1 MEKVVKDETGKQ
13 YGYLKVIERAE
24 NSKDRK
30 ARWKC
35 ICRCGKEVIVLG
47 KKLRNGDTKSCGC
60 YQKERAIESNM
71 KRSGSLVGKRFGKLK
86 VLSENGFFLHT
97 SGRRSR
103 IYRCLCDC
111 GNFCDVQHQYLAYGD
126 TTSCGCIRSKG
137 ETQIELLLKE
147 HNINYKREFSFSDL
161 KDKLPLR
168 FDFAIF
174 DTKGK
179 LIKLIEFQGEQHTQP
194 SNGFYNQTLIEHDK
208 MKVEYCKE
216 NKIPLL
222 HLYYKKNYSIKWED
236 LELYNGVE

>member
-1 MEKVVKDETGKQ
+1 MVKDETGKQ

-47 KKLRNGDTKSCGC
+47 KKLRNGDT
-60 YQKERAIESNM
+60 
-71 KRSGSLVGKRFGKLK
+71 
-86 VLSENGFFLHT
+86 
-97 SGRRSR
+97 
-103 IYRCLCDC
+103 
-111 GNFCDVQHQYLAYGD
+111 
-126 TTSCGCIRSKG
+126 TSCGCIRSKG
-137 ETQIELLLKE
+137 KTQIELLLKE
-147 HNINYKREFSFSDL
+147 HNIDYKREFSFSDL

-179 LIKLIEFQGEQHTQP
+179 LIKLIEFQDEQHTQP
-194 SNGFYNQTLIEHDK
+194 SNGFYSQTLIEHDK
-208 MKVEYCKE
+208 MKVAYCKE

-222 HLYYKKNYSIKWED
+222 HLYYKKNYNIKWED

>member
-1 MEKVVKDETGKQ
+1 MVKDETGKQ

-60 YQKERAIESNM
+60 YQKERAI
-71 KRSGSLVGKRFGKLK
+71 
-86 VLSENGFFLHT
+86 
-97 SGRRSR
+97 
-103 IYRCLCDC
+103 D
-111 GNFCDVQHQYLAYGD
+111 
-126 TTSCGCIRSKG
+126 
-137 ETQIELLLKE
+137 
-147 HNINYKREFSFSDL
+147 YKREFSFSDL

-194 SNGFYNQTLIEHDK
+194 SNGFYSQTLIEHDK
-208 MKVEYCKE
+208 MKVAYCKE

-222 HLYYKKNYSIKWED
+222 HLYYKKNYNIKWED